1 MKKQDFDALVNGLLQ
16 EWKDKIGGGREPF
29 KEANQANNEFYH
41 ALLSL
46 PHEYKSVRVKF
57 KLDDPNDTAYPPHS
71 YSNRTPQ
78 ILLQLQRFFNISPRE
93 DLEYELDVLIPRNP
107 DMAEVSSTHGSQVRE
122 RYFSQGTIE
131 TILDGPGGLIDP
143 KTEYETVVLINPS
156 KIGASSVSKRLG
168 EYFLF
173 PRQILGIAVD
183 TKIPAYLN
191 KDERAFVSNFY
202 SGKFTK

>member
-1 MKKQDFDALVNGLLQ
+1 M
-16 EWKDKIGGGREPF
+16 
-29 KEANQANNEFYH
+29 
-41 ALLSL
+41 
-46 PHEYKSVRVKF
+46 
-57 KLDDPNDTAYPPHS
+57 
-71 YSNRTPQ
+71 
-78 ILLQLQRFFNISPRE
+78 
-93 DLEYELDVLIPRNP
+93 EYELNVLTPRNP
-107 DMAEVSSTHGSQVRE
+107 DMTGVSSTHGSSVRE

-202 SGKFTK
+202 SGNFTK